1 MREETTESARV
12 SPASRGERRSP
23 PGRTPFGS
31 APEAAHDLL
40 SEIPSPSRRLWL
52 GLCVTLAIFVIFAS
66 YTIREIR
73 WLQDFQVNV
82 VQKNRKASL
91 QLLRLQDDTYQ
102 LAVSLRDMTLPESRY
117 PIFYWKGEFSRLRD
131 DMNNA
136 LAMEA
141 QYAANTPAGDQ
152 LRRQLRDILDNF
164 WLLADEAFNLADQGH
179 EDSARYLIR
188 SQLEEQRE
196 TISRVVSRLLS
207 LNDQAQQEAGQRVSS
222 VYGQVSKDILLL
234 IGVLFLVALGTGLYT
249 LQANRKTFERLHH
262 LAEKL
267 QSQSEQMRMLSWKLI
282 EVQERTLRHV
292 ARDLHDHF
300 GQILTAIGVMLG
312 RAGQKALDKDPVF
325 VQDVQA
331 VKKIVE
337 DTLQSVRDE
346 SQIFRPAILDDFGL
360 QQTLEWFAEQFSRQ
374 TGVQVHY
381 QGKLSDGFLAPEAA
395 IHVYRIVQ
403 EALNNVA
410 RHSGA
415 REAWVTVEE
424 KENLLNLEVRDKG
437 AGFEVGAEVKRA
449 AGQGIGL
456 MGMRERAEHLN
467 GSFAI
472 RSAPQKGTTVSVRV
486 PLPRPSLR
494 PVSEEAP

>member
-1 MREETTESARV
+1 MREETKESAKA
-12 SPASRGERRSP
+12 SASRKTGQDLRL
-23 PGRTPFGS
+23 
-31 APEAAHDLL
+31 PESAHDLL
-40 SEIPSPSRRLWL
+40 REIPSPTQRLWL
-52 GLCVTLAIFVIFAS
+52 GLCVTLAIFVIFAT
-66 YTIREIR
+66 YTIHEIR
-73 WLQDFQVNV
+73 WLEDFQVNV

-117 PIFYWKGEFSRLRD
+117 PIFYWKGEFSRVRE
-131 DMNNA
+131 DMNSA
-136 LAMEA
+136 LASEA
-141 QYAANTPAGDQ
+141 QLAVNTSAGDKQ
-152 LRRQLRDILDNF
+152 RRQLRDVLDNF

-196 TISRVVSRLLS
+196 TISRVVSQLLN
-207 LNDQAQQEAGQRVSS
+207 LNDQAQQEAGKRVSL

-249 LQANRKTFERLHH
+249 LQANRKTFERLQH

-267 QSQSEQMRMLSWKLI
+267 QSQSEQLRMLSWKLI
-282 EVQERTLRHV
+282 ELQEQTLRQV

-312 RAGQKALDKDPVF
+312 RAGQEAGESDPVF
-325 VQDVQA
+325 VQDVRA

-360 QQTLEWFAEQFSRQ
+360 QQTLEWFAEQFSHQ

-381 QGKLSDGFLAPEAA
+381 GGKLADGFFRPEEA
-395 IHVYRIVQ
+395 IHIYRIVQ
-403 EALNNVA
+403 EALSNVA

-415 REAWVTVEE
+415 REAWVTLGE
-424 KENLLNLEVRDKG
+424 KENHLDLEIRDNG
-437 AGFEVGAEVKRA
+437 NGFEAPPEVKRG
-449 AGQGIGL
+449 AGQGMGL
-456 MGMRERAEHLN
+456 MGMRERAEHLQ
-467 GSFAI
+467 GSFSI
-472 RSAPQKGTTVSVRV
+472 RSALHKGTTVSVRV
-486 PLPRPSLR
+486 PLRRPSVHS
-494 PVSEEAP
+494 VSEEVN